1 MKPRTYKILG
11 DAVESGIRYGWNRG
25 HKHTDQPDRDLLMA
39 EIYNAVMY
47 EIDQVFSFE
56 DDFPALD

>member
-11 DAVESGIRYGWNRG
+11 DAVESGIKYGYNRA
-25 HKHTDQPDRDLLMA
+25 HKHTDAPDRDLLMA
-39 EIYNAVMY
+39 EIYNAIMY

-56 DDFPALD
+56 DDLPTLD